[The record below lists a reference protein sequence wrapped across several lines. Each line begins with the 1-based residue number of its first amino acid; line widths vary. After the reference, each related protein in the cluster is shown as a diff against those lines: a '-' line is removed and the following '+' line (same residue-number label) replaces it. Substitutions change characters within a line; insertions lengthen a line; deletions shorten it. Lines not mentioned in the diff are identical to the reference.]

1 MIADFARGAGYALQ
15 GFRLVRRPGVTRYA
29 LLPLL
34 INILI
39 FGSGIWFGAAAFQDF
54 LQWMLPDWLD
64 VWVVRALLWL
74 IFAIGAALV
83 SFYAFTLLANLVAA
97 PFNGLLADRVERDL
111 RGGRGEEGI
120 QRGLIA
126 DASASIGAEIRKLIY
141 LAAWSLPLLLLFLI
155 PGINLAAPFL
165 WLAFGA
171 WMLALEYADCP
182 LGNHGVTFREAR
194 GLIARRRGVALG
206 FGTVIMGLTVVPGL
220 NLIAMPVAVCGA
232 TALYVGELAALVPRG
247 DESAAATKGQGRTDL
262 GTLD

>member
-1 MIADFARGAGYALQ
+1 MITDFARGAGYALQ
-15 GFRLVRRPGVTRYA
+15 GFRLVRRPGVSRYA

-34 INILI
+34 INVLV
-39 FGSGIWFGAAAFQDF
+39 FGTGIWFGAAAFQDF
-54 LQWMLPDWLD
+54 LQWVLPAWLD
-64 VWVVRALLWL
+64 LWFVRALLWL
-74 IFAIGAALV
+74 LFAIGAALV

-97 PFNGLLADRVERDL
+97 PFNGLLADRVEREL

-120 QRGLIA
+120 QRGLVGEA
-126 DASASIGAEIRKLIY
+126 TASIGAEIRKLIH
-141 LAAWSLPLLLLFLI
+141 LAAWALPLLLLFLI

-206 FGTVIMGLTVVPGL
+206 FGTVIMGMTAVPGL

-232 TALYVGELAALVPRG
+232 TALYVGELSALVPQG
-247 DESAAATKGQGRTDL
+247 HGTATAKHGRATSD
-262 GTLD
+262 